1 MILSNVKWSNK
12 VLTTNLD
19 IKLNSY
25 CQSNI
30 QVQGCRPI
38 SSYRNLYEVIKDI
51 PISIKKGKFNLRATP
66 EFQ

>member
-25 CQSNI
+25 SQSNI
-30 QVQGCRPI
+30 QVQG
-38 SSYRNLYEVIKDI
+38 YRNLYEVIKDI